1 MTDPNAPLTAL
12 VEYQIRTDETTLD
25 DWLDV
30 WQKRAQDALEAE
42 PDTTT
47 YAAAASLE
55 DESYLLFYEHY
66 ANGRVGLK
74 FHMERPSHAVLN
86 ETMGDRRMTK
96 RRVMG
101 IGFFDLPD
109 FGWRGRG
116 GNTLISS
123 GAIFVLSGLRFGNDA
138 QKSDAIRLL
147 SDHADY
153 CFVEEPETLI
163 YSGGIA
169 TQDADRGPDIKQGDL
184 IFIMACTDMAA
195 VEKHRQDPHHLT
207 LGQRMMDAGV
217 EVTSTFRKMYRTTGH
232 GFLVKGV

>member
-12 VEYQIRTDETTLD
+12 VEYQVRTDETTTA

-30 WQKRAQDALEAE
+30 WKKRAQDALEAE
-42 PDTTT
+42 PHTTT

-55 DESYLLFYEHY
+55 DESSLFFYEHY
-66 ANGRVGLK
+66 ENGRAGLK
-74 FHMERPSHAVLN
+74 FHMERPSHVVLN
-86 ETMGDRRMTK
+86 ETMGRRRMTK

-101 IGFFDLPD
+101 TGFFDLPD

-123 GAIFVLSGLRFGNDA
+123 SAIFSLSGLRFGNDA

-147 SDHADY
+147 RDHADY

-169 TQDADRGPDIKQGDL
+169 TQDADRGPAIKQGDL

-195 VEKHRQDPHHLT
+195 VEKHRQDPRHLA
-207 LGQRMMDAGV
+207 LGQRIIDAGV

-232 GFLVKGV
+232 GFLVKAV